1 MARAY
6 KYLYGPVPSRRLG
19 LSLGVD
25 IVPLK
30 ICTLDC
36 IYCQLGRSS
45 NKTVERSEYLPIK
58 PVLEELTE
66 KISDGL
72 TADFIT
78 IAGSGEPTLNSQ
90 LGKLLDAIR
99 KISSIPLAIITNG
112 TLFYREDVRRDCAK
126 ADVVLPSLDAGDEET
141 FRKIN
146 RPHADISIEKLV
158 SGLEAFRRQFTGQI
172 WLEVFLVAD
181 VNTGNRQ
188 IDAIKALIK
197 RIAPDKV
204 HLNTAVR
211 PTAESG
217 LTKIAAQRL
226 EAIAAQLG
234 DSCEIAADFTAIH
247 PSVDART
254 SAEDAFSML
263 KRRPC
268 SVEDISA
275 GLSIAPNLAA
285 KYLGLLQQ
293 QGRIESY
300 QQNAVLFF
308 RAI

>member
-1 MARAY
+1 MAKKY

-45 NKTVERSEYLPIK
+45 DKTVERSEYLPIE

-99 KISSIPLAIITNG
+99 KITYIPLAIITNG

-146 RPHADISIEKLV
+146 RPHADY
-158 SGLEAFRRQFTGQI
+158 T
-172 WLEVFLVAD
+172 VFL
-181 VNTGNRQ
+181 
-188 IDAIKALIK
+188 I
-197 RIAPDKV
+197 
-204 HLNTAVR
+204 
-211 PTAESG
+211 TAE
-217 LTKIAAQRL
+217 K
-226 EAIAAQLG
+226 
-234 DSCEIAADFTAIH
+234 
-247 PSVDART
+247 
-254 SAEDAFSML
+254 
-263 KRRPC
+263 K
-268 SVEDISA
+268 
-275 GLSIAPNLAA
+275 
-285 KYLGLLQQ
+285 
-293 QGRIESY
+293 
-300 QQNAVLFF
+300 
-308 RAI
+308 